1 MGCLGVHTGCLDI
14 AIIING
20 GGGCVVAELLSIH
33 IVVLALTR
41 CQILVVLHVA
51 IGVELKK

>member
-41 CQILVVLHVA
+41 CQILVVIHVA